1 MNKQNM
7 EEMIDFPVLYTFK
20 AMGEKSKQFE
30 SDIESLF
37 VMKEIDSIIKK
48 ESSKGTYLSISVT
61 VEIEDINE
69 LESYYKKIKSVKGLK
84 YHL

>member
-61 VEIEDINE
+61 VEIENINE